1 MRGGRAFN
9 AASQLFVNWLR
20 RRNPI
25 YRNTFDRAFQ
35 RPIQAAAQF
44 AINARRP
51 RVPLAI
57 AEERLLP
64 NEAQITKQ
72 IADQM
77 SQFLYRTYPNGNA
90 ERAGNT
96 KTYGV
101 LRAELEVPG
110 DLPDDLRIGVFQAP
124 KTYQAYVRFA
134 CPGPVVTDDIVN
146 NGVLSIGIKLMGV
159 EGEKLIDEEEW
170 TQDFTGISAPTFTT
184 PNVAENLKLQ
194 RRLGEGAP
202 VLYFLNP
209 FDSHYLDF
217 VMQGLYSKSHAN
229 PLELS
234 YYSCT
239 PCLFGEGRAVQYT
252 VRPRVQG
259 RSRVP
264 AHPSPN
270 YLREA
275 MVATLATEDVLFDL
289 LVQFQTDPH
298 RMPIENASVIWPQ
311 KLSPWRRVATMRIP
325 RQVFDSPEQ
334 LGFARNLAFNPWHS
348 IAEHRPLGNQNRA
361 RKQIYLQ
368 TSRTRREINGDRHVE
383 PTGSESFPG

>member
-1 MRGGRAFN
+1 
-9 AASQLFVNWLR
+9 
-20 RRNPI
+20 
-25 YRNTFDRAFQ
+25 
-35 RPIQAAAQF
+35 
-44 AINARRP
+44 
-51 RVPLAI
+51 
-57 AEERLLP
+57 
-64 NEAQITKQ
+64 
-72 IADQM
+72 
-77 SQFLYRTYPNGNA
+77 
-90 ERAGNT
+90 
-96 KTYGV
+96 
-101 LRAELEVPG
+101 
-110 DLPDDLRIGVFQAP
+110 
-124 KTYQAYVRFA
+124 
-134 CPGPVVTDDIVN
+134 
-146 NGVLSIGIKLMGV
+146 
-159 EGEKLIDEEEW
+159 
-170 TQDFTGISAPTFTT
+170 
-184 PNVAENLKLQ
+184 
-194 RRLGEGAP
+194 
-202 VLYFLNP
+202 
-209 FDSHYLDF
+209 
-217 VMQGLYSKSHAN
+217 MQGLYSKSHAN

-264 AHPSPN
+264 AHPTPN

-298 RMPIENASVIWPQ
+298 RMPIENASVIWPE
-311 KLSPWRRVATMRIP
+311 KLSPWRRVATIRIP

-334 LGFARNLAFNPWHS
+334 LRFARNLAFNPWHS